1 MQKSDAQE
9 FQHTSIAT
17 RNRIVGLQ
25 NAAAINEAAARSKG
39 TDSEYDRSWSRWKQF
54 LRSIEIG
61 GDLFLDRVSAEL
73 RPGIFVLF
81 AQAVREREFS
91 RKGEK
96 ELATATVRKALDQV
110 AKIFRARGRP
120 HPFKAGSQLDFELDL
135 LFQGHTDNDPP
146 EEQEVAITPS
156 FLREISRRS
165 RTDKERKMALLFI
178 MAFFFAM
185 RSCEYL
191 ITTGPRR
198 TTNACMKDVMFVTRT
213 GGHIDQKTGDIFAA
227 AAVRIKFRRQKNKD
241 DGDIVTQE
249 KTADPLLNPVRVI
262 AFLVT
267 ELWTHPAT
275 TWDTPLCTYITDSGV
290 RTISTNDALSY
301 LRRIAEAIGEDKLG
315 FHWSKL
321 GTHSIRSAA
330 AMAMF
335 LDNTPIFL
343 IMLIG
348 RWRSDGFLKYIRK
361 QVLESCKGTSSR
373 MLKNDLFHT
382 LPSPSSTI
390 DDPRIRTNNSFA
402 TNLSS
407 MALTSSRLRAT
418 RPFFALHH

>member
-1 MQKSDAQE
+1 MD
-9 FQHTSIAT
+9 HIP
-17 RNRIVGLQ
+17 
-25 NAAAINEAAARSKG
+25 
-39 TDSEYDRSWSRWKQF
+39 
-54 LRSIEIG
+54 
-61 GDLFLDRVSAEL
+61 AECQ
-73 RPGIFVLF
+73 PGIFVMF

-120 HPFKAGSQLDFELDL
+120 HPFKVGSQLDFELDL

-165 RTDKERKMALLFI
+165 RRDKERKMALLFT

-185 RSCEYL
+185 RSCEHL

-198 TTNACMKDVMFVTRT
+198 TTNLCMKDAIFVTRT

-262 AFLVT
+262 AF
-267 ELWTHPAT
+267 
-275 TWDTPLCTYITDSGV
+275 
-290 RTISTNDALSY
+290 
-301 LRRIAEAIGEDKLG
+301 
-315 FHWSKL
+315 
-321 GTHSIRSAA
+321 
-330 AMAMF
+330 
-335 LDNTPIFL
+335 
-343 IMLIG
+343 
-348 RWRSDGFLKYIRK
+348 
-361 QVLESCKGTSSR
+361 
-373 MLKNDLFHT
+373 
-382 LPSPSSTI
+382 
-390 DDPRIRTNNSFA
+390 
-402 TNLSS
+402 
-407 MALTSSRLRAT
+407 
-418 RPFFALHH
+418 